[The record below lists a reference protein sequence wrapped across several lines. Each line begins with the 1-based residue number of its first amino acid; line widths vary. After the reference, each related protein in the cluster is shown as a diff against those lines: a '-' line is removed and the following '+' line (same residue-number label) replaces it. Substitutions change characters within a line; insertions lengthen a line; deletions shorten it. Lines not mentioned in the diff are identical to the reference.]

1 MAGVLYVVAT
11 PIGNLSDLSPRA
23 AEVLGKV
30 GTVVAE
36 DTRRSGTLLRGLQAR
51 PRLISLPG
59 EQEERRIPLVLEQLQ
74 LHDVALVSDAGTPAI
89 SDPGRRLVAAVRQAG
104 FEVVAVPGPSALAAA
119 VSASGLR
126 ADRFVFLGFL
136 PRTKSRSQRLLE
148 AAASWALVFHESPH
162 RLAATLEWAAEVVG
176 ERRVAVAR
184 EISKLHESWYLGT
197 AAELAAQFRAEPPR
211 GECTVVVEA
220 PSSNRSVEDG

>member
-23 AEVLGKV
+23 VEVLGQV
-30 GTVVAE
+30 GAVVAE
-36 DTRRSGTLLRGLQAR
+36 DTRRSGTLLRGLPAR

-89 SDPGRRLVAAVRQAG
+89 SDPGRRLVAAARDAG

-136 PRTKSRSQRLLE
+136 PRTKSRSQRLLQ
-148 AAASWALVFHESPH
+148 AAAGWALVFHESPH

-197 AAELAAQFRAEPPR
+197 AAELAAQFRADPPR

-220 PSSNRSVEDG
+220 PPTKRSGEDG

>member
-23 AEVLGKV
+23 VEVLGQV
-30 GTVVAE
+30 GAVVAE
-36 DTRRSGTLLRGLQAR
+36 DTRRSGTLLRGLPAR

-89 SDPGRRLVAAVRQAG
+89 SDPGRRLVAAAEMPASKWWRCPVPRPSRQPSRPAAFEQIASFSWDSCPAPSRETSACCRPQPAG
-104 FEVVAVPGPSALAAA
+104 HWCS
-119 VSASGLR
+119 
-126 ADRFVFLGFL
+126 
-136 PRTKSRSQRLLE
+136 T
-148 AAASWALVFHESPH
+148 SPH

-197 AAELAAQFRAEPPR
+197 AAELAAQFRADPPR

-220 PSSNRSVEDG
+220 PPTKRSGEDG